1 MIRQQARG
9 RAGITLT
16 EILIAI
22 MILGVG
28 MIALVT
34 LFPIGLLR
42 MRAATRMTRSA
53 LLVETAASELE
64 TRNLL
69 SANSFINGLSGSYGV
84 NPWISDGP
92 PAGGGVYRGTTNIG
106 PGGVPGAP
114 GPGLP
119 VAYDPLWCAMVF
131 NQTGAF
137 PPTGTASSVGRFGAG
152 AATGYL
158 RPDPNTAS
166 TSYAW
171 GLQRVSNFSPTL
183 YSASGAVTAAVSNAY
198 QYNIVSNIFVS
209 QEDVVWNSENDKSTA
224 AAGVIASPV
233 LPDLF
238 MGGSSAGFPTLD
250 WRYSWFFTGTQSD
263 ADDATMFDGDVVIC
277 ENRQFNLDTSTN
289 QVVGETVVEAIFGYS
304 TSPVNG
310 YGLNASRTVLLH
322 WPATMPD
329 PEIKVGDWIAD
340 VTYEVSLK
348 NDLAIR
354 TFESTNGMTVYP
366 NQRCYWYQVAKKTAP
381 DTDVSSGAP
390 AGYRSMTVW
399 VTTPLQAF
407 TLLGAGGKPH
417 SLNAAL
423 IMPSVVN
430 VFPRTVYSR

>member
-53 LLVETAASELE
+53 LLFETAASELE

-69 SANSFINGLSGSYGV
+69 SANSFINGLSGKYTVS
-84 NPWISDGP
+84 PWVGDG
-92 PAGGGVYRGTTNIG
+92 AIGGATVYRGVTNSG
-106 PGGVPGAP
+106 LP

-119 VAYDPLWCAMVF
+119 VAYDPLWCA
-131 NQTGAF
+131 QTGVF
-137 PPTGTASSVGRFGAG
+137 PPTGTASGSLGRFGDG
-152 AATGYL
+152 ASPGYL
-158 RPDPNTAS
+158 RNDPLTGS
-166 TSYAW
+166 RHYAW
-171 GLQRVSNFSPTL
+171 GLQRVSNFNPGL
-183 YSASGAVTAAVSNAY
+183 YSAGGGVTAAVSAGY

-209 QEDVVWNSENDKSTA
+209 QEDVVWNSENDKATA
-224 AAGVIASPV
+224 AAGVLASPV
-233 LPDLF
+233 LPDLY
-238 MGGSSAGFPTLD
+238 MGGSTSGFPTLD
-250 WRYSWFFTGTQSD
+250 WRYTWFFTGTQSD
-263 ADDATMFDGDVVIC
+263 ADDATMFDGNVVIC
-277 ENRQFNLDTSTN
+277 ENRQFSVDTNTG
-289 QVVGETVVEAIFGYS
+289 QVTGETVVEAIFGFANSASANAY
-304 TSPVNG
+304 
-310 YGLNASRTVLLH
+310 YGFNASRTVLLR

-329 PEIKVGDWIAD
+329 PEVKVGDWIAD
-340 VTYEVSLK
+340 VTYEVNLAD
-348 NDLAIR
+348 DLTIR
-354 TFESTNGMTVYP
+354 TAQTKVGSVYP
-366 NQRCYWYQVAKKTAP
+366 NQRCFWYQVAKKTAP
-381 DTDVSSGAP
+381 DTDVSPGAP

-399 VTTPLQAF
+399 VSTPLQAY
-407 TLLGAGGKPH
+407 TMLLGGQAQ
-417 SLNAAL
+417 SLNVAL